1 MEKIRKAWMPWTAA
15 ALFPSEEAF
24 GQWLQKRL
32 RRFGDLRMVLLI
44 AATALLLVGYVMD
57 RRPVMLL
64 CVVPLLLMLPLS
76 LAIGKTEQ
84 AIAKRTKC
92 THKEMK

>member
-1 MEKIRKAWMPWTAA
+1 MEKLRKAWMPWTTA

-32 RRFGDLRMVLLI
+32 KRFEDLRTLFLI
-44 AATALLLVGYVMD
+44 AATALLLGGYVLD

-64 CVVPLLLMLPLS
+64 CIVPLLLMLPLS
-76 LAIGKTEQ
+76 LAVSKTER
-84 AIAKRTKC
+84 AINQTQS
-92 THKEMK
+92 

>member
-1 MEKIRKAWMPWTAA
+1 MEKLRKAWMPWTAA

-32 RRFGDLRMVLLI
+32 KRFGDIRMILLI
-44 AATALLLVGYVMD
+44 AATVLLLGGYVLN

-64 CVVPLLLMLPLS
+64 CTVPLLLMLPLS
-76 LAIGKTEQ
+76 IAISRTEQ
-84 AIAKRTKC
+84 AIAQRTK
-92 THKEMK
+92 TQS

>member
-1 MEKIRKAWMPWTAA
+1 MEKLRKAWMPWTAA

-24 GQWLQKRL
+24 GKWLQQRL

-44 AATALLLVGYVMD
+44 LATALLLGGYVLD

-64 CVVPLLLMLPLS
+64 CIVPLLLMLPLS
-76 LAIGKTEQ
+76 LAISKTEQ
-84 AIAKRTKC
+84 ALTQENQ
-92 THKEMK
+92 TQS

>member
-1 MEKIRKAWMPWTAA
+1 MEKLRKAWMPWTAA

-32 RRFGDLRMVLLI
+32 KRFEDLRTLFLI
-44 AATALLLVGYVMD
+44 VATALLLGGYVLD

-64 CVVPLLLMLPLS
+64 CIVPLLLMLPLS
-76 LAIGKTEQ
+76 LAVSKTER
-84 AIAKRTKC
+84 AINQTQS
-92 THKEMK
+92 